1 MTTMATVAIGQPISR
16 KDGVAKVTGAARYAA
31 DFAEAGMAYAQ
42 LVTSRVAKGRIAE
55 LDTSA
60 AESAPGVQ
68 LVLTHRNVERLQPL
82 KFMFAGGPAQSS
94 FMPLMSDEIRYAG
107 QTIALVVADT
117 KEAAD
122 DAAERIEVA
131 YRAEPAAASIHDEGA
146 GAPADAAEAIKV
158 GDAEGAFTAAEV
170 KVDARYTTPAQHH
183 NPIELYSTT
192 AIWQGDR
199 LTVHLPSQWVKG
211 TQFALAHAFDLP
223 PDDVQVISPYV
234 GGGFG
239 CKATVM
245 PHTVL
250 LAAAARR
257 VGRPVKLVVS
267 REAMYTAGSFRP
279 ATMQRVAL
287 GASRDGRLQALIHE
301 QSGQTSRFDQAC
313 FPGTGI
319 TARMYAAPN
328 IRTRETVIATDVN
341 TPGFM
346 RAPFE
351 TPTFFGLES
360 AMDELA
366 VALGMDPVELRIR
379 NEPDR
384 DPTNGLPWS
393 SRSLVQCYRRAA
405 ERFGWS
411 RRTPEPGSMRDGD
424 VLIGWGCATATYP
437 TLLFPASAR
446 LRLSANGSA
455 WVGCAAHDIGTGTYT
470 IAAQIVADRL
480 GIPMDQITVELGDSR
495 LPSGPFAG
503 GSVTS
508 GSLSGALVNAC
519 DTARERL
526 LQAATAAGGPL
537 AGVPA
542 SELRLEDGEIVG
554 PDGAREPLAAV
565 LNRMPAGVLEVE
577 GEWAPAGLTAQ
588 DVERTR
594 RGGVAIAGPSH
605 PAFSAAA
612 FGAEFVEVRINPRI
626 RTIRA
631 PRMVGVFA
639 AGRILNAK
647 TARSQLMGGMVW
659 GLSNALLEK
668 SEIDRKRARFVNT
681 NIAEYHVA
689 VNADVVSVE
698 VEMLDEKDELVNPLG
713 VKGIGELG
721 IVGTSAAVANAV
733 YHATGIRVRKTPI
746 LIEDILPA
754 G

>member
-1 MTTMATVAIGQPISR
+1 MRIMATVAIGQPLSR

-42 LVTSRVAKGRIAE
+42 LVPSAVAKGRIAE

-60 AESAPGVQ
+60 AESAPGVL
-68 LVLTHRNVERLQPL
+68 LVLTHRNMDRLEPL
-82 KFMFAGGPAQSS
+82 QFIFAGGQAQSS

-107 QTIALVVADT
+107 QMIALVVAET
-117 KEAAD
+117 QEAAD
-122 DAAERIEVA
+122 DAAHRVEVT
-131 YRAEPAAASIHDEGA
+131 YRAEPAAASIHDRGA
-146 GAPADAAEAIKV
+146 GAPADAAEALEI
-158 GDAEGAFTAAEV
+158 GDAEAAFAAAEV
-170 KVDARYTTPAQHH
+170 KVDASYVTPAQHH
-183 NPIELYSTT
+183 NPIELYATT
-192 AIWQGDR
+192 ASWQGDK
-199 LTVHLPSQWVKG
+199 LTVYLPSQWVRG
-211 TQFALAHAFDLP
+211 TQVGLAKALGVP

-234 GGGFG
+234 GGAFG
-239 CKATVM
+239 AKASIM

-257 VGRPVKLVVS
+257 VGRPVKLLVS
-267 REAMYTAGSFRP
+267 REDMYAAGSFRP
-279 ATMQRVAL
+279 ATTQRVAL
-287 GASRDGRLQALIHE
+287 GASLDGRLQALIHE
-301 QSGQTSRFDQAC
+301 QRGQTSRMDQAC
-313 FPGTGI
+313 FPGTEM

-328 IRTRETVIATDVN
+328 IRTRETVVATDVN

-366 VALGMDPVELRIR
+366 VALGMDPVELRIQ
-379 NEPDR
+379 NEPDK
-384 DPTNGLPWS
+384 DPTKGLPWS
-393 SRSLVQCYRRAA
+393 SRSLVQCYRRGA

-424 VLIGWGCATATYP
+424 ALIGWGCATATYP
-437 TLLFPASAR
+437 TQLIPASAR

-470 IAAQIVADRL
+470 IAAQIVADRF
-480 GIPMDQITVELGDSR
+480 GIPMDQVTVELGDSR
-495 LPSGPFAG
+495 LPTGPIAGGSMTAGSLGGALVAACDTARDRLLQAAGAESGPFAG
-503 GSVTS
+503 
-508 GSLSGALVNAC
+508 
-519 DTARERL
+519 
-526 LQAATAAGGPL
+526 
-537 AGVPA
+537 VPA
-542 SELRLEDGEIVG
+542 RELRLEGGEIVG
-554 PDGAREPLAAV
+554 PDGAREPLAAI
-565 LNRMPAGVLEVE
+565 LNQMPTGVLEVE
-577 GEWAPAGLTAQ
+577 GEWAPPGATGEH
-588 DVERTR
+588 VEIAD
-594 RGGVAIAGPSH
+594 RGGVPLAGPSY
-605 PAFSAAA
+605 PTFSAAA
-612 FGAEFVEVRINPRI
+612 FGAEFVEVRINPRT

-659 GLSNALLEK
+659 GLSNALLEET
-668 SEIDRKRARFVNT
+668 EIDRKRARFVNA

-689 VNADVVSVE
+689 VNADVGSVE

-713 VKGIGELG
+713 AKGIGELG

-746 LIEDILPA
+746 LIEDILPQA
-754 G
+754 